1 MLISKLETKI
11 KLAFGVSIL
20 SFVTSLV
27 ISGCVLFFAY
37 RLIANERKNI
47 YVLDGDVP
55 ILVKQT
61 GIEVNLEVEAKSHVN
76 LFHMLF
82 FTLPPDDEFIKK
94 NVEAAMYLI
103 DESGLKQ
110 YNNLKEKGYY
120 NTILASSATVTI
132 VTDSVKLDMK
142 NMSFEYYGIQRIE
155 RETSILKRQLV
166 TTGKLTQIP
175 RSPHNPHG
183 FLIVG
188 WKTILNKDIEY
199 KTKRNF

>member
-1 MLISKLETKI
+1 MLIKNIENKI
-11 KLAFGVSIL
+11 KLAFTLSIGSFLVSI
-20 SFVTSLV
+20 VIVIAILV
-27 ISGCVLFFAY
+27 FAFN
-37 RLIANERKNI
+37 LVANERKHI
-47 YVLDGDVP
+47 YVLDNEVP

-82 FTLPPDDEFIKK
+82 FTLPPDDDFIQK
-94 NVEAAMYLI
+94 NIEKAMYLV
-103 DESGLKQ
+103 DETGLKQ

-132 VTDSVKLDMK
+132 VTDSVLVDL
-142 NMSFEYYGIQRIE
+142 NSLRFEYYGIQRIE

-166 TTGKLTQIP
+166 TSGKLRQIP
-175 RSPHNPHG
+175 RTDNNPHG
-183 FLIVG
+183 LLIVD
-188 WKTILNKDIEY
+188 WKTELNKDIEY